1 MSTGFI
7 TPSLPQGLSSL
18 ALRISSFC
26 AKGTRSNSN
35 STPKSPRATMS
46 ASDFA
51 MMPSMLVKASLWGQ
65 KGVWVRRLG
74 EDLKILGPAPS
85 PFRTNKLWKVTFLH
99 GFLYQKN
106 FKHLQSASCRV
117 SGVHTCGFS
126 ILGQIFGRLSWAQSI
141 KVRHI
146 GNVNETMKFHLEI
159 LKT

>member
-99 GFLYQKN
+99 GFLYQKTSSIFN
-106 FKHLQSASCRV
+106 LHPAGCPVSKPVASRSWGKSLDASPGPKV
-117 SGVHTCGFS
+117 SKYDTS
-126 ILGQIFGRLSWAQSI
+126 
-141 KVRHI
+141 
-146 GNVNETMKFHLEI
+146 ETSMKQ
-159 LKT
+159 